1 LQLPEVH
8 PRVTAWPYP
17 QKSMVDLLAEDPT
30 PHQSPTLTELEE
42 ARVGT
47 LLARQIDLEWLMASD
62 NGTRSKEWQ

>member
-1 LQLPEVH
+1 
-8 PRVTAWPYP
+8 
-17 QKSMVDLLAEDPT
+17 MVDLLAEDPT